1 MTIKGPPSG
10 LEMEVHSL
18 LALRSVDKGLR
29 VGARAQQAW
38 ERETASAPPR
48 GHGGR
53 VNRGVLVSEGHSYLS
68 RLGS

>member
-1 MTIKGPPSG
+1 
-10 LEMEVHSL
+10 MEVHSL

-29 VGARAQQAW
+29 VGARAQAGVG
-38 ERETASAPPR
+38 RGDGKRAAK

-53 VNRGVLVSEGHSYLS
+53 AKRGVLVSEGHFLS